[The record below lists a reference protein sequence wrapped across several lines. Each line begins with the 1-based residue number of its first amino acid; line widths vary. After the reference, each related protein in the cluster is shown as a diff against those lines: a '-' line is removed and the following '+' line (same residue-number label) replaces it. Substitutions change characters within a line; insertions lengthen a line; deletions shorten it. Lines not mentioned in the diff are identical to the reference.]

1 MKIIVIAPHPDDETL
16 GCGGTILRH
25 TKEGEEVHWLIMST
39 LKSKTKLDK
48 KNMKIREKQIRNVA
62 KAYNFSSY
70 HQTNFET
77 AKLDTYPKID
87 LINEVSKY
95 FKKIKPNLLYI
106 PFPGD
111 IHSDHREVYNAT
123 VACTKSFRYPYISK
137 IRCYEVI
144 SETKFNFTGN
154 NQKSYLTSFQP
165 NLFIDISPY
174 INKKIKIMKIY
185 KNEIGKH
192 PFPRSEKN
200 IRAIATFR
208 GATVAKKYAE
218 SFVSLKEII

>member
-1 MKIIVIAPHPDDETL
+1 MKIILITPHPDDETL

-87 LINEVSKY
+87 LINENERRRNSMLGNFQFPAPTALVT
-95 FKKIKPNLLYI
+95 KIN
-106 PFPGD
+106 D
-111 IHSDHREVYNAT
+111 
-123 VACTKSFRYPYISK
+123 FRNHTP
-137 IRCYEVI
+137 
-144 SETKFNFTGN
+144 
-154 NQKSYLTSFQP
+154 
-165 NLFIDISPY
+165 
-174 INKKIKIMKIY
+174 
-185 KNEIGKH
+185 
-192 PFPRSEKN
+192 
-200 IRAIATFR
+200 
-208 GATVAKKYAE
+208 
-218 SFVSLKEII
+218 